1 METLQPTNSLNILMV
16 LLIVASSVGFV
27 VRFIKMP
34 YPIALVIA
42 GLAISA
48 FNLLPHIK
56 MTPEIIMVI
65 YLPALLFEASWNI
78 DIKQLFAS
86 LKTSIY
92 LATIGVLFSIFFCG
106 WMVGTFTAFNFMQ
119 ALLFGAM
126 ISATDPITVMA
137 LFRNSKVDPGLVTLL
152 EAESLFNDGTAVV
165 CYQMLLAM
173 IISQVVPSPG
183 TVILNFITTVIGG
196 SAVGLLVG
204 FLGSRAIKYFDD
216 HLMETTLTVI
226 VAYGSYLVANHLQ
239 VSAVLATICAGIV
252 VGNYGSRTAMNEK
265 TRLAVDAFWEYAA
278 FIVNSIVFLL
288 IGLQIPLQLLAQN
301 ALLITVGLG
310 AVFLARIVIIY
321 VPGPLLNSRNFS
333 VPLNYRHILFAGG
346 MRGSL
351 SMALALSLPVN
362 LPGRETLVVL
372 TFGVVLLSL
381 LIPGVFFDAIMKNLL
396 IESQSKSEGQ
406 TA

>member
-1 METLQPTNSLNILMV
+1 MEALQPTNSLNILMV
-16 LLIVASSVGFV
+16 LLIVASFVGFV
-27 VRFIKMP
+27 VRFIKLP
-34 YPIALVIA
+34 YPIALVLA

-48 FNLLPHIK
+48 FNLLPQIK

-78 DIKQLFAS
+78 DIKQLLVS
-86 LKTSIY
+86 LKASIY
-92 LATIGVLFSIFFCG
+92 LATIGVLFSIFLCG

-137 LFRNSKVDPGLVTLL
+137 MFRNSTVNPGLVTLL

-165 CYQMLLAM
+165 CYQMILAT
-173 IISQVVPSPG
+173 IVSQAVPSVG
-183 TVILNFITTVIGG
+183 TALLTFTTNVIGG
-196 SAVGLLVG
+196 SVIGLLVG

-226 VAYGSYLVANHLQ
+226 VAYGSYLIANHLQ

-252 VGNYGSRTAMNEK
+252 LGNYGSRTAMNEK

-288 IGLQIPLQLLAQN
+288 IGLQIPLPLLAKN
-301 ALLITVGLG
+301 CWLITVGLG

-321 VPGPLLNSRNFS
+321 LPGPWLNCRNFPI
-333 VPLNYRHILFAGG
+333 PLNYRHILFAGG

-351 SMALALSLPVN
+351 SMALALSLPAN

-381 LIPGVFFDAIMKNLL
+381 LIPGVFFESIMKNLL
-396 IESQSKSEGQ
+396 KVKVPAKPK

>member
-1 METLQPTNSLNILMV
+1 MEALQPTNSLNILMV

-27 VRFIKMP
+27 VRFIRLP
-34 YPIALVIA
+34 YPIALVLA

-48 FNLLPHIK
+48 FNLLPQIK

-78 DIKQLFAS
+78 DIKKLFAS
-86 LKTSIY
+86 LKASIY
-92 LATIGVLFSIFFCG
+92 LATVGVLFSIFFCG
-106 WMVGTFTAFNFMQ
+106 WVVGAFTTFNFAQ

-137 LFRNSKVDPGLVTLL
+137 MFRNSNVDLGLVTLL

-165 CYQMLLAM
+165 CYQMLLTVIA
-173 IISQVVPSPG
+173 SHAVPSVW
-183 TVILNFITTVIGG
+183 TALLTFTEDVIGG
-196 SAVGLLVG
+196 SAIGLLVG

-216 HLMETTLTVI
+216 HLLETTLTVI
-226 VAYGSYLVANHLQ
+226 VAYGSYLIASHLH

-252 VGNYGSRTAMNEK
+252 VGNYGSHTAMNEK
-265 TRLAVDAFWEYAA
+265 TRIAVDAFWEYAA

-288 IGLQIPLQLLAQN
+288 IGLQIHLQTLAHN
-301 ALLITVGLG
+301 AWLITIGLA
-310 AVFLARIVIIY
+310 AVFMARILIIY
-321 VPGPLLNSRNFS
+321 LPGAWLNCRNFKI
-333 VPLNYRHILFAGG
+333 PLNYRHILFAGG

-351 SMALALSLPVN
+351 SMALALSLPAD

-381 LIPGVFFDAIMKNLL
+381 LIPGVFFESIMKNLL
-396 IESQSKSEGQ
+396 KVEPPTQ
-406 TA
+406 TEPA